1 MEMPELIT
9 AIEQADGYI
18 IDEIISALQR
28 RCRNLY
34 LDEEI
39 IYLSLPRHDHKERR
53 RILES
58 ILRMEL

>member
-34 LDEEI
+34 PDEEI